1 MFCPKCG
8 KDVADGAKFC
18 PSCGS
23 QMNVESGEESTSENS
38 LKEKQEQPQ
47 SAFQKFRSTVGLIV
61 VGIVVLIGIIGSV
74 RSCLIAF

>member
-18 PSCGS
+18 TSCGS

-38 LKEKQEQPQ
+38 LKEKQEQSQ